1 MSLVSPDQMITAE
14 QMAYLQSVDSP
25 TLANAIEP
33 FKVRDRCD
41 GFIGGEV
48 VCQFPDLGVMVG
60 YALTVTVSN
69 QHGPV
74 AGRDG
79 FWKMFEALEQMPKP
93 SVLVMKDVSGAPHR
107 VAYAGE
113 VMATLAKR
121 LGAVGMVT
129 DGALRDLP
137 EVHALGF
144 HYFMRFPVVSHAN
157 FEIVEVGVPVDM
169 NGETVRT
176 GDILHGDANGIVV
189 IPPQIVADLP
199 NAVNEVRERER
210 KTMEFYKS
218 DRFTLADAKAGKG
231 Y

>member
-1 MSLVSPDQMITAE
+1 MALVRSEQLVTADQMTW
-14 QMAYLQSVDSP
+14 LQSIDSP
-25 TLANAIEP
+25 TIANAIEP
-33 FKVRDRCD
+33 FQVRDRCD
-41 GFIGGEV
+41 GFIGGEIQ
-48 VCQFPDLGVMVG
+48 CQFPDLGTMCG

-69 QHGPV
+69 AHGEV
-74 AGRDG
+74 KSKNG
-79 FWKMFEALEQMPKP
+79 FWQMFEAVEQMPKP
-93 SVLVMKDVSGAPHR
+93 VVIVMKDISGEPHR

-113 VMATLAKR
+113 VMATLSKK

-144 HYFMRFPVVSHAN
+144 HYFMRYPVVSHAN
-157 FEIVEVGVPVDM
+157 FEILEVGIPVDM
-169 NGETVRT
+169 NGETINT

-199 NAVNEVRERER
+199 KAVDEVRERER

>member
-1 MSLVSPDQMITAE
+1 MSLVSPDRMITPE

-41 GFIGGEV
+41 GFIGGEI
-48 VCQFPDLGVMVG
+48 VCQFPDLGVMLG

-69 QHGPV
+69 QHGAV
-74 AGRDG
+74 AGREG
-79 FWKMFEALEQMPKP
+79 FWKMFEALDEMPKP
-93 SVLVMKDVSGAPHR
+93 AVLVMKDVSGAPHR

-144 HYFMRFPVVSHAN
+144 HYFMRYPVVSHAN
-157 FEIVEVGVPVDM
+157 FEIVDVGISVDM
-169 NGETVRT
+169 NGETIET

-189 IPPQIVADLP
+189 IPPQVVADLP

-218 DRFTLADAKAGKG
+218 DRFTLADAKAGRG